1 MSSTEN
7 TTIIRSEIWYHDGS
21 VVLQAQNTQ
30 FRVHW
35 GVLSQHSVFFRDM
48 HRLPQPD
55 PSEQLSVDGRP
66 VIELQDTVKDVECL
80 LSALYNP

>member
-7 TTIIRSEIWYHDGS
+7 ATIIRSEIWYHDGS
-21 VVLQAQNTQ
+21 VILQAQSTQ

-35 GVLSQHSVFFRDM
+35 GVLSQHSVFFCDM
-48 HRLPQPD
+48 HWLPQLD
-55 PSEQLSVDGRP
+55 PSEQLSVDGCP
-66 VIELQDTVKDVECL
+66 VIELQDTVKDIKYL